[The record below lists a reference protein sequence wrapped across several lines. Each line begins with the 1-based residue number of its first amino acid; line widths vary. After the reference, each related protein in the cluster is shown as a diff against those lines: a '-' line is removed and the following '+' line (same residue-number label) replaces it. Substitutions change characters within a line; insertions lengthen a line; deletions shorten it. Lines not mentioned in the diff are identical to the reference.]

1 MKNQVTT
8 LMIVIAILTTGCAK
22 IYYSGNAMTKSNE
35 HKIVAIV
42 PPVVSIAA
50 SKKVDGDALIE
61 QQRTESMN
69 FQREMYS
76 WMLKRKMKGEIKVN
90 IQDPAAT
97 NALLNKAG
105 MFDDIAS
112 YTPQEIADAL
122 GVDGLINSNYAMTK
136 PISTGGAIALTVL
149 GFGGAATNQVT
160 ISLSI
165 SNGSDGEVLYN
176 YQHVMSAG
184 LGSNS
189 ASIVNTLMK
198 KASKKMPYIQLN

>member
-1 MKNQVTT
+1 M
-8 LMIVIAILTTGCAK
+8 LIVVALIVSSCAK
-22 IYYSGNAMTKSNE
+22 VYYSGNAMTKSNE
-35 HKIVAIV
+35 HKIIAII

-50 SKKVDGDALIE
+50 SKKIDGDALIE
-61 QQRTESMN
+61 QQHTESMN

-105 MFDDIAS
+105 MFENMAS
-112 YTPQEIADAL
+112 YTPQEIAEVL
-122 GVDGLINSNYAMTK
+122 GVDGLITSNYAMTK
-136 PISTGGAIALTVL
+136 PISTGGAIALAVL
-149 GFGGAATNQVT
+149 GVGAATNQVT
-160 ISLSI
+160 ISLAI
-165 SNGSDGEVLYN
+165 TNGNDGEVLYN

-189 ASIVNTLMK
+189 ASIVNALMK
-198 KASKKMPYIQLN
+198 KASKKMPYIQL